1 MLSDTVGY
9 GKDEISSSDSGSPG
23 AGFSPIE
30 TPIVKKNICTKK
42 YIFGLSV
49 WKSCENC
56 VLLLTDLNHL
66 IIQKLFFSYFVKCL

>member
-23 AGFSPIE
+23 AGFSPIVE
-30 TPIVKKNICTKK
+30 KNICTKK

-49 WKSCENC
+49 WKSC

>member
-1 MLSDTVGY
+1 MRVENTHKRNNRQKENSYTMLSDTVGY

-30 TPIVKKNICTKK
+30 TPIVEKNICTKK

-49 WKSCENC
+49 
-56 VLLLTDLNHL
+56 
-66 IIQKLFFSYFVKCL
+66 